1 MPVMPVRPAALILAL
16 ALFLAACSTQP
27 QEDPMISS
35 DQAKN
40 DLVTLFDETAETIG
54 GEWTVDTEFEG
65 WDFCNFDRGVDGT
78 AYLARRSAPPSDDL
92 KAVAELVQ
100 ADWESR
106 GFEVT
111 TRFTADPPL
120 HEVIAHGPYH
130 FSALFGSSAKIMI
143 LRGEGACV
151 KAE

>member
-1 MPVMPVRPAALILAL
+1 
-16 ALFLAACSTQP
+16 
-27 QEDPMISS
+27 MISS

-54 GEWTVDTEFEG
+54 GEWTVNTEFEG

-78 AYLARRSAPPSDDL
+78 AYLAWRVAPPSDDP

-106 GFEVT
+106 GFDVT
-111 TRFTADPPL
+111 THFLPDPPL
-120 HEVIAHGPYH
+120 HEVIARGPYR
-130 FSALFGSSAKIMI
+130 FFARLSSSAKIMI
-143 LRGEGACV
+143 LDGESACV